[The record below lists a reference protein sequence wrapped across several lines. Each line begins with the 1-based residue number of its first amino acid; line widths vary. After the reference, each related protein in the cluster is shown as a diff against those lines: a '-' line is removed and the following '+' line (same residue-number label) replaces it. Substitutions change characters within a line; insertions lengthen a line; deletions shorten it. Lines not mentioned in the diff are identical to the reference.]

1 MKICNQHSKPQT
13 TNNTSHTNNYN
24 CPTHHSH
31 HYTSRFTKIREN
43 IHNENKPNSR
53 QNGETGFKH
62 GSCTHLH
69 QQQTNPI
76 VSNTCYVSNH
86 TKDSKNPSCHSECR
100 CSLDGY
106 QSSGVLSADEK
117 DQILS
122 PEASTD
128 SGLPD
133 SDVCTV
139 QSWGEEPCLYSSDQD
154 SIVCKHQLYC
164 REKTG
169 FTDSCTSSTFLDDS
183 TEPVVSEYTE
193 FLHYTEWG
201 KLLVKS
207 YLSFLH
213 ID

>member
-31 HYTSRFTKIREN
+31 HYTSRLTKIREN
-43 IHNENKPNSR
+43 IHNENKQNSR
-53 QNGETGFKH
+53 QNGETG
-62 GSCTHLH
+62 SCCTQLH

-76 VSNTCYVSNH
+76 VLNTCYVSNS
-86 TKDSKNPSCHSECR
+86 KDNKNPSCDSECR

-164 REKTG
+164 SEKTG

-183 TEPVVSEYTE
+183 IEPVVSEYTE

-201 KLLVKS
+201 KL
-207 YLSFLH
+207 FLQLP
-213 ID
+213 IPP